1 MFAIFI
7 TRQFIGNIKESL
19 IPYIQSS
26 LKQLKIIDKTKNSN
40 LETEKNQDIIQNL
53 NRLISYAKN
62 YNAFNKFI
70 NESDEEDIKKTDK
83 NETDSNDTQ
92 DISQPEVESL
102 MPKVD

>member
-1 MFAIFI
+1 LFAVFI

-19 IPYIQSS
+19 VPYIQSS

-40 LETEKNQDIIQNL
+40 LETEKNQDIIKNL
-53 NRLISYAKN
+53 DRLKSYAKN

-70 NESDEEDIKKTDK
+70 NESDEEEIKKTDK
-83 NETDSNDTQ
+83 NETDSGDSQ
-92 DISQPEVESL
+92 EISQPEVESL